1 MDHASGVVS
10 VGPAVDCVSEVAIP
24 RVKHVGWNQI
34 LQLSSVVRYLF
45 SGTMRV
51 EFLDL

>member
-34 LQLSSVVRYLF
+34 LQLVVSCEVPVLRNNA
-45 SGTMRV
+45 G
-51 EFLDL
+51 